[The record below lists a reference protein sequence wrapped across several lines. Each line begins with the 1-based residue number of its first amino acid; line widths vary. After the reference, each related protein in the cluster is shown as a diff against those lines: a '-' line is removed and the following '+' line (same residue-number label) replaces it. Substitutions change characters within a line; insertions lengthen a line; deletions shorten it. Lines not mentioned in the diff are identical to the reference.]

1 MDAFMQASVFVYKCM
16 HGCFHAGIC
25 VCNIY
30 MCVCAREYM
39 LYMCVC
45 VCVCVNTCI

>member
-1 MDAFMQASVFVYKCM
+1 MQASVFVYKCM

-30 MCVCAREYM
+30 MCVC
-39 LYMCVC
+39 VC
-45 VCVCVNTCI
+45 VCVCVFPFVAIELNCVVT

>member
-1 MDAFMQASVFVYKCM
+1 MQASVFVYKCM

-30 MCVCAREYM
+30 MCVCEYM
-39 LYMCVC
+39 YIKVC
-45 VCVCVNTCI
+45 VRVSICSYSAYLCCN

>member
-1 MDAFMQASVFVYKCM
+1 MDVFMQASVFVYKCM

-30 MCVCAREYM
+30 MCVC
-39 LYMCVC
+39 VC
-45 VCVCVNTCI
+45 VCVCV